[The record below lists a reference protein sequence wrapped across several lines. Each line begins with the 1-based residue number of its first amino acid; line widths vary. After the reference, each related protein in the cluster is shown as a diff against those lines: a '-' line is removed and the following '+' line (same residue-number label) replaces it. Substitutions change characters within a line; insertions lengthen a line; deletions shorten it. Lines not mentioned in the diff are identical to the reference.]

1 MTETFEAKLIATRDV
16 TPRVREFVF
25 ERVDGKA
32 FQFRSGQWVS
42 LVLPVVD
49 QRGRPIRRSY
59 SIASVPG
66 ASAQF
71 ELLITRV
78 DDGAASAWLHQAPVG
93 TVLEVKG
100 PQGVFSRELDAGPS
114 LLVAT
119 GTGVAPFRGFVHD
132 AVKSG
137 RTDPLWVLFGVRT
150 VDDALYAG
158 EFRELERR
166 HANVKFMPTLSRADA
181 GWKGRTGYVQ
191 KHVLELWNE
200 LAVHGT
206 PHVYICGVKKML
218 TEVRELLKTHAGV
231 ERAQL
236 HLESYD

>member
-1 MTETFEAKLIATRDV
+1 MTETFQAKLVSARDV

-25 ERVDGKA
+25 ERVDGAPFTFK
-32 FQFRSGQWVS
+32 SGQWVS
-42 LVLPVVD
+42 LVLPLLD
-49 QRGRPIRRSY
+49 ERGRPIRRSY
-59 SIASVPG
+59 SIASIPG
-66 ASAQF
+66 DTSQF

-78 DDGAASAWLHQAPVG
+78 DEGVASKWLHSAEVG
-93 TVLEVKG
+93 TVFEVKG

-132 AVKSG
+132 AVKAG
-137 RTDPLWVLFGVRT
+137 RTDQLWVLFGART
-150 VDDALYAG
+150 ADDALYSR
-158 EFRELERR
+158 EFEALQEQ
-166 HANVKFMPTLSRADA
+166 HAHVKFVPTLSRADHA
-181 GWKGRTGYVQ
+181 WSGRTGYVQ

-200 LAVHGT
+200 LSVHGA
-206 PHVYICGVKKML
+206 PHVYVCGVRKML